1 MSKLQ
6 QLLGDLYREDMT
18 IEQIE
23 EALAKKK
30 LIDKADFDKKASE
43 LAEANRQIKELK
55 ETNQELENSNLT
67 DQQRLENDRLAREQE
82 LTTLKVE
89 LARTSA
95 RGVLLEAGL
104 SEAEAEPFLSLINTQ
119 DKEEAINVAKG
130 LTGVFKSKQTALEK
144 DIEARLLKDTPKPGG
159 TGGQGDPVM
168 TKDEFSNLSF
178 TEQVEFKQ
186 QNPQLF
192 EELLNS

>member
-18 IEQIE
+18 LEQIE
-23 EALAKKK
+23 DALAKKK

-67 DQQRLENDRLAREQE
+67 DQQRLENERLAREQE
-82 LTTLKVE
+82 LATLKVE

-130 LTGVFKSKQTALEK
+130 LTGVLKSKQTALEK
-144 DIEARLLKDTPKPGG
+144 DIEARLLKDTPKPNE

-168 TKDEFSNLSF
+168 TKDEFSKLSF

>member
-18 IEQIE
+18 LEQIE

-30 LIDKADFDKKASE
+30 LIDKADFDRKASE

-55 ETNQELENSNLT
+55 ETNQELENANLT
-67 DQQRLENDRLAREQE
+67 DQQRLENERLAREQE
-82 LTTLKVE
+82 LATLKVE

-130 LTGVFKSKQTALEK
+130 LTGVLKSKQTALEK
-144 DIEARLLKDTPKPGG
+144 DIEARLLKDTPKPNE

-168 TKDEFSNLSF
+168 TKDEFSKLSF